1 MPKRLGMATTMLD
14 RRLILALLVLASAE
28 SARGADPSVAAG
40 RSGADPAAA
49 SPATDDGQKV
59 GRMGEAPRLREPG
72 KAPTV
77 DELRNVLPSGFI
89 VGAAAIHV
97 PDRFSENE
105 RNFYAFPGFVYL
117 GDRFMFLG
125 DRMLYTVAR
134 GRQVTL
140 NVNARYRF
148 ARLDPE
154 GLPEFGTLGRRS
166 DQLELGLG
174 LTALTRIGF
183 FTASTSVDASG
194 RGNGQAAQAMWY
206 LPFFRDEFLVMP
218 SLGIAWVDRKFS
230 NYDHGGVFP
239 DEASPLLPSF
249 DTGSTT
255 AAIGNLV
262 LGHQITP
269 KWFVSAG
276 AIHFR
281 YSDNLEDSPILLDR
295 GQTNWFTAVG
305 YIWD

>member
-1 MPKRLGMATTMLD
+1 MSRA
-14 RRLILALLVLASAE
+14 RRLFLAMLIAASA
-28 SARGADPSVAAG
+28 
-40 RSGADPAAA
+40 PAAA
-49 SPATDDGQKV
+49 APPGNEPRSQDAPADATTEDG
-59 GRMGEAPRLREPG
+59 GREASATGGTPRLRESH
-72 KAPTV
+72 KVPTV
-77 DELRNVLPSGFI
+77 DELRDVLPSGFI
-89 VGAAAIHV
+89 VGGAAIHV
-97 PDRFSENE
+97 PDRFSDNE
-105 RNFYAFPGFVYL
+105 RNVYAFPGFVYL

-154 GLPEFGTLGRRS
+154 GVPEFGTLGRRS

-194 RGNGQAAQAMWY
+194 RSNGQAAQAMWY
-206 LPFFRDEFLVMP
+206 LPFFRNEFLVMP
-218 SLGIAWVDRKFS
+218 SLGIAWFDRKFS

-239 DEASPLLPSF
+239 DEASPLLPAF

-255 AAIGNLV
+255 ALNGNLV
-262 LGHQITP
+262 LAYRITP
-269 KWFVSAG
+269 QWFVSAG
-276 AIHFR
+276 AVQFR

-295 GQTNWFTAVG
+295 FQTNWFTAVG
-305 YIWD
+305 

>member
-1 MPKRLGMATTMLD
+1 MATTMFD
-14 RRLILALLVLASAE
+14 RRLILALLVLASAA
-28 SARGADPSVAAG
+28 SARGADTPIAAG
-40 RSGADPAAA
+40 RSVAESSATTPAE
-49 SPATDDGQKV
+49 DDGHEV
-59 GRMGEAPRLREPG
+59 ARAGEDPRLREPG

-77 DELRNVLPSGFI
+77 DELRDVLPSGFI

-105 RNFYAFPGFVYL
+105 RNVYAFPGFVYL

-154 GLPEFGTLGRRS
+154 GVPEFGTLGRRS

-194 RGNGQAAQAMWY
+194 RSNGHAAQAMWY
-206 LPFFRDEFLVMP
+206 LPFFRDGFLVMP
-218 SLGIAWVDRKFS
+218 SLGVAWFDSRFS
-230 NYDHGGVFP
+230 NYFLGGVRPGEAGP
-239 DEASPLLPSF
+239 DLPSF

-255 AAIGNLV
+255 ATIGNLV
-262 LGHQITP
+262 LGYQITP

-276 AIHFR
+276 AVHFR
-281 YSDNLEDSPILLDR
+281 YSDNLDDSPILLDR
-295 GQTNWFTAVG
+295 SQTNWFTAVG